1 MILFKNEI
9 FFFFFFDI
17 FNNYSFSLQNIKRY
31 FNKYENNSISDLYF
45 INIFLLTIFF
55 LYTFKLI

>member
-17 FNNYSFSLQNIKRY
+17 FNNYSFSLQNIKKY
-31 FNKYENNSISDLYF
+31 FNKYENNVYPIYILK
-45 INIFLLTIFF
+45 IFF
-55 LYTFKLI
+55 YLRYFFFIHSN